1 MSLSKFLKARPNVR
15 NRNVGSGSVAICV
28 HRDRVDIVRVSR
40 SKDAQPVIDICA
52 SVRREGSNVETL
64 SGLRREYGLD
74 RSPCVTLMPDRG
86 YQLQVIEAPSV
97 PASELKSAVRWRIQ
111 DVLGYPAE
119 AATIDIFFVPAD
131 PEAPTRTRS
140 IYAVAA
146 KNELIAERMAMF
158 SGAKVR
164 LTAIDIPEMAQRNVA
179 ALFESPGSALAML
192 SLRDDGGLL
201 TFTSD
206 AELYMARAI
215 DIGLEQLRNS
225 EGTIREQLYARIVLE
240 VQRSLDHFDRQFSF
254 MSLGKLALAPLP
266 AGFGLL
272 AYLAENLYVPVEE
285 ARLDSCIDMSR
296 VPELASP
303 DVQSSQFM
311 TIGAALRQETAL

>member
-1 MSLSKFLKARPNVR
+1 MRR
-15 NRNVGSGSVAICV
+15 RNVGSGSVAICV
-28 HRDRVDIVRVSR
+28 HKDRVDVARVTR
-40 SKDAQPVIDICA
+40 PKGAQPVIDVCA
-52 SVRREGSNVETL
+52 SVSQQGSDVETL
-64 SGLRREYGLD
+64 SGLRRQYRLD
-74 RSPCVTLMPDRG
+74 HSPCVTLMPAGG

-119 AATIDIFFVPAD
+119 AATIDIFSVPAD
-131 PEAPTRTRS
+131 PNSPTRTKS

-146 KNELIAERMAMF
+146 RNESIAERMAMF

-179 ALFESPGSALAML
+179 ALFESPGKALAML
-192 SLRDDGGLL
+192 SWSEDGGLL
-201 TFTSD
+201 TVTAD

-215 DIGLEQLRNS
+215 DIGLAQVRHSERLLR
-225 EGTIREQLYARIVLE
+225 EPLFARIVLE

-254 MSLGKLALAPLP
+254 MPLGKLTLAPLP
-266 AGFGLL
+266 EGVELL
-272 AYLAENLYVPVEE
+272 AYLAENLYVPVEQ
-285 ARLDSCIDMSR
+285 ARLDSCIDLSQ

-303 DVQSSQFM
+303 DMQASQFM
-311 TIGAALRQETAL
+311 TIGAALRQDAAP